1 MKGRVIKS
9 TGSWYS
15 ISTDSG
21 KTLEAR
27 IRGKFRLKGI
37 KHTNPIA
44 VGDEVEFSLD
54 KDNIAF
60 IEKIYER
67 HNYIIRRSVNLSKK
81 THIIASNIDVAVI
94 LATFKNPRTSTG
106 FIDRF
111 LVTAEAYH
119 IHPVILFNKVDEITP
134 EERPALEDLKQIYT
148 HIGYQVLEISATQN
162 IGLQQVKEL
171 LKGQTSV
178 FMGHSGVGKSTLINA
193 LNPALHLKTKTV
205 STFNQKGQHTTTFAQ
220 MYPWPFGGYIIDTPG
235 IKEFGLADF
244 QENEIQDYFPEI
256 FKLKQDCKFH
266 NCKHLNEPKCAV
278 KQAAEAGKIALSR
291 FESYL
296 NFIAESYESNH
307 TKSETR
313 KS

>member
-15 ISTDSG
+15 IATDSG
-21 KTLEAR
+21 ETFEAR

-134 EERPALEDLKQIYT
+134 EERPEFEALKKIYT
-148 HIGYQVLEISATQN
+148 DIGYQVLEISATEN
-162 IGLQQVKEL
+162 IGLNKVKDL
-171 LKGQTSV
+171 LKNQTSV
-178 FMGHSGVGKSTLINA
+178 FMGHSGVGKSTLVNA
-193 LNPALHLKTKTV
+193 LNPELNLKTKTV

-220 MYPWPFGGYIIDTPG
+220 MYAWPFGGYIIDTPG

-244 QENEIQDYFPEI
+244 EEDEIQNYFPEL

-278 KQAAEAGKIALSR
+278 KEALEAGEIAPSR
-291 FESYL
+291 FGSYL
-296 NFIAESYESNH
+296 NFIAESNESSH
-307 TKSETR
+307 TKS
-313 KS
+313 

>member
-15 ISTDSG
+15 IATDSG
-21 KTLEAR
+21 ETFEAR

-134 EERPALEDLKQIYT
+134 EERPEFEALKKIYT
-148 HIGYQVLEISATQN
+148 DIGYQVLEISATEN
-162 IGLQQVKEL
+162 IGLNQVKDL
-171 LKGQTSV
+171 LKDQTSV
-178 FMGHSGVGKSTLINA
+178 FMGHSGVGKSTLVNA
-193 LNPALHLKTKTV
+193 LNPELNLKTKTV

-220 MYPWPFGGYIIDTPG
+220 MYAWPFGGYIIDTPG

-244 QENEIQDYFPEI
+244 EEDEIQNYFPEL

-278 KQAAEAGKIALSR
+278 KEALEAGEIAPSR

-296 NFIAESYESNH
+296 NFIAESNESSH
-307 TKSETR
+307 TKS
-313 KS
+313 

>member
-15 ISTDSG
+15 IATDSG
-21 KTLEAR
+21 ETFEAR

-134 EERPALEDLKQIYT
+134 EERPEFETLKKIYT
-148 HIGYQVLEISATQN
+148 DIGYQVLEISATEN
-162 IGLQQVKEL
+162 IGLNKVKDL
-171 LKGQTSV
+171 LKDQTSV
-178 FMGHSGVGKSTLINA
+178 FMGHSGVGKSTLVNA
-193 LNPALHLKTKTV
+193 LNPELNLKTKMV

-220 MYPWPFGGYIIDTPG
+220 MYAWPFGGYIIDTPG

-244 QENEIQDYFPEI
+244 KEDEIQNYFPEL

-278 KQAAEAGKIALSR
+278 KEALEAGEIAPSR

-296 NFIAESYESNH
+296 NFIAESNESSH
-307 TKSETR
+307 TKS
-313 KS
+313 

>member
-15 ISTDSG
+15 IATDSG
-21 KTLEAR
+21 ETFEAR

-60 IEKIYER
+60 IEKFYER

-134 EERPALEDLKQIYT
+134 EERPEFEALKKIYT
-148 HIGYQVLEISATQN
+148 DIGYQVLEISATEN
-162 IGLQQVKEL
+162 IGLNKVKDL
-171 LKGQTSV
+171 LKDQTSV
-178 FMGHSGVGKSTLINA
+178 FMGHSGVGKSTLVNA
-193 LNPALHLKTKTV
+193 LNPELNLKTKTV

-220 MYPWPFGGYIIDTPG
+220 MYAWPFGGYIIDTPG

-244 QENEIQDYFPEI
+244 EEDEIQNYFPEL

-278 KQAAEAGKIALSR
+278 KEALEAGEIAPSR

-296 NFIAESYESNH
+296 NFIAESNESSH
-307 TKSETR
+307 TKS
-313 KS
+313 

>member
-15 ISTDSG
+15 IATDSG
-21 KTLEAR
+21 ETFEAR

-134 EERPALEDLKQIYT
+134 EERPEFEALKKIYT
-148 HIGYQVLEISATQN
+148 DIGYQVLEISATEN
-162 IGLQQVKEL
+162 IGLNKVKDL
-171 LKGQTSV
+171 LKDQTSV
-178 FMGHSGVGKSTLINA
+178 FMGHSGVGKSTLVNA
-193 LNPALHLKTKTV
+193 LNPELNLKTKTV

-220 MYPWPFGGYIIDTPG
+220 MYAWPFGGYIIDTPG

-244 QENEIQDYFPEI
+244 EEDEIQNYFPEL

-278 KQAAEAGKIALSR
+278 KEALEAGEIAPSR

-296 NFIAESYESNH
+296 NFIAESNESSH
-307 TKSETR
+307 TKS
-313 KS
+313 

>member
-1 MKGRVIKS
+1 MKGRIIKS
-9 TGSWYS
+9 TGSRYS

-134 EERPALEDLKQIYT
+134 EERPEFEALKKIYT
-148 HIGYQVLEISATQN
+148 DIGYQVLEISATEN
-162 IGLQQVKEL
+162 IGLNQVKDL
-171 LKGQTSV
+171 LKDQTSV
-178 FMGHSGVGKSTLINA
+178 FMGHSGVGKSTLVNA
-193 LNPALHLKTKTV
+193 LNPELNLKTKTV

-220 MYPWPFGGYIIDTPG
+220 MYAWPFGGYIIDTPG

-244 QENEIQDYFPEI
+244 EEDEIQNYFPEL

-278 KQAAEAGKIALSR
+278 KEALEAGEIAPSR

-296 NFIAESYESNH
+296 NFIAESNESSH
-307 TKSETR
+307 TKS
-313 KS
+313 

>member
-15 ISTDSG
+15 IATDSG
-21 KTLEAR
+21 ETFEAR

-134 EERPALEDLKQIYT
+134 EERPEFEALKKIYT
-148 HIGYQVLEISATQN
+148 DIGYQVLEISATEN
-162 IGLQQVKEL
+162 IGLNEVKDL
-171 LKGQTSV
+171 LKDQTSV
-178 FMGHSGVGKSTLINA
+178 FMGHSGVGKSTLVNA
-193 LNPALHLKTKTV
+193 LNPELNLKTKTV

-220 MYPWPFGGYIIDTPG
+220 MYAWPFGGYIIDTPG

-244 QENEIQDYFPEI
+244 EEDEIQNYFPEL

-278 KQAAEAGKIALSR
+278 KEALEAGEIAPSR

-296 NFIAESYESNH
+296 NFIAESNESSH
-307 TKSETR
+307 TKS
-313 KS
+313 

>member
-15 ISTDSG
+15 IATDSG
-21 KTLEAR
+21 ETFEAR

-134 EERPALEDLKQIYT
+134 EERPEFEALKKIYT
-148 HIGYQVLEISATQN
+148 DIGYQVLEISATEN
-162 IGLQQVKEL
+162 IGLDEVKDL
-171 LKGQTSV
+171 LKDQTSV
-178 FMGHSGVGKSTLINA
+178 FMGHSGVGKSTLVNA
-193 LNPALHLKTKTV
+193 LNPELNLKTKTV

-220 MYPWPFGGYIIDTPG
+220 MYAWPFGGYIIDTPG

-244 QENEIQDYFPEI
+244 EEDEIQNYFPEL

-278 KQAAEAGKIALSR
+278 KEALEAGEIAPSR

-296 NFIAESYESNH
+296 NFIAESNESSH
-307 TKSETR
+307 TKS
-313 KS
+313 

>member
-15 ISTDSG
+15 IATDSG
-21 KTLEAR
+21 ETFEAR

-54 KDNIAF
+54 KDQIAF

-134 EERPALEDLKQIYT
+134 EERPEFEALKKIYT
-148 HIGYQVLEISATQN
+148 NIGYQVLEISATEN
-162 IGLQQVKEL
+162 IGLDEVKDL
-171 LKGQTSV
+171 LKDQTSV
-178 FMGHSGVGKSTLINA
+178 FMGHSGVGKSTLVNA
-193 LNPALHLKTKTV
+193 LNPELNLKTKTV

-220 MYPWPFGGYIIDTPG
+220 MYAWPFGGYIIDTPG

-244 QENEIQDYFPEI
+244 EEDEIQNYFPEI
-256 FKLKQDCKFH
+256 FELKQDCKFY

-278 KQAAEAGKIALSR
+278 KEAAEAGEIAPSR

-296 NFIAESYESNH
+296 NFIAESNESSH
-307 TKSETR
+307 TKS
-313 KS
+313 

>member
-1 MKGRVIKS
+1 MKGRIIKS

-15 ISTDSG
+15 IATETG
-21 KTLEAR
+21 ETFEAR

-81 THIIASNIDVAVI
+81 THIIASNIDIAVI

-111 LVTAEAYH
+111 LLTAEAYH
-119 IHPVILFNKVDEITP
+119 IRPIILFNKVDEITP

-162 IGLQQVKEL
+162 IGLQQVKDL

-178 FMGHSGVGKSTLINA
+178 FMGHSGVGKSTLVNA
-193 LNPALHLKTKTV
+193 LNPELNLKTKTV

-220 MYPWPFGGYIIDTPG
+220 MYAWPFGGYIIDTPG

-244 QENEIQDYFPEI
+244 EEDEIQNYFPEI
-256 FKLKQDCKFH
+256 FELKQDCKFY

-278 KQAAEAGKIALSR
+278 KEAAEAGEIAPSR

-296 NFIAESYESNH
+296 NFIAESNESSH
-307 TKSETR
+307 TKS
-313 KS
+313 

>member
-15 ISTDSG
+15 IATDSG
-21 KTLEAR
+21 ETFEAR

-94 LATFKNPRTSTG
+94 LAIFKNPRTSTG

-134 EERPALEDLKQIYT
+134 EERPEFEALKKIYT
-148 HIGYQVLEISATQN
+148 DIGYQVLEISATEN
-162 IGLQQVKEL
+162 IGLNEVKDL
-171 LKGQTSV
+171 LKDQTSV
-178 FMGHSGVGKSTLINA
+178 FMGHSGVGKSTLVNA
-193 LNPALHLKTKTV
+193 LNPELNLKTKTV

-220 MYPWPFGGYIIDTPG
+220 MYAWPFGGYIIDTPG

-244 QENEIQDYFPEI
+244 EEDEIQNYFPEL

-278 KQAAEAGKIALSR
+278 KEALEAGEIAPSR

-296 NFIAESYESNH
+296 NFIAESNESSH
-307 TKSETR
+307 TKS
-313 KS
+313 

>member
-15 ISTDSG
+15 IATDSG
-21 KTLEAR
+21 ETFEAR

-134 EERPALEDLKQIYT
+134 EERPEFEALKKIYT
-148 HIGYQVLEISATQN
+148 DIGYQVLEISATEN
-162 IGLQQVKEL
+162 IGLNKVKDL
-171 LKGQTSV
+171 LKDQTSV
-178 FMGHSGVGKSTLINA
+178 FMGHSGVGKSTLVNA
-193 LNPALHLKTKTV
+193 LNPELNLKTKTV

-220 MYPWPFGGYIIDTPG
+220 MYAWPFGGYIIDTPG

-244 QENEIQDYFPEI
+244 EEDEIQNYFPEL

-278 KQAAEAGKIALSR
+278 KEALEAGEIAPNR

-296 NFIAESYESNH
+296 NFIAESNESSH
-307 TKSETR
+307 TKS
-313 KS
+313 